1 MTTKEKY
8 QNLSVG
14 LRNTSDI
21 TEKKL
26 KLQAIYKLLNSCSD
40 EERENVLSDTPISSL
55 NEDEKVLQSKI
66 ATAGLP
72 LYDDFLS
79 HHVAAY

>member
-1 MTTKEKY
+1 MTIKEQY
-8 QNLSVG
+8 QNLSEG
-14 LRNTSDI
+14 LRNTKDI

-26 KLQAIYKLLNSCSD
+26 KLQSIYKLLDSCSD
-40 EERENVLSDTPISSL
+40 EERENVLLDTPISSL

-72 LYDDFLS
+72 LYDDFLVR
-79 HHVAAY
+79 HVAAY